1 MLAWVNITSIVPICS
16 TGTTVYMYIVV
27 PAVISLIKVGTVSEC
42 DPVQCQRS
50 QFVETVIA
58 RGERHGAWPSGL
70 YRIGH
75 NGQLGPP

>member
-1 MLAWVNITSIVPICS
+1 MLNAYVVEYHIYTFNMYHRHYI
-16 TGTTVYMYIVV
+16 YIVA
-27 PAVISLIKVGTVSEC
+27 PAVISLIKVGMVSEC